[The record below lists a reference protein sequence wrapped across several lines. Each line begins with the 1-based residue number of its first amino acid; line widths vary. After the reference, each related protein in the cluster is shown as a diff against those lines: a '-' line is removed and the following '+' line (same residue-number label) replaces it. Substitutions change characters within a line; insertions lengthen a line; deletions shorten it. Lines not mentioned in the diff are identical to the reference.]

1 MILLGK
7 QANAV
12 SKAHEFLLALCDVKQ
27 TPRVPRSIRKQAQQ
41 MLENY
46 PTKFR
51 MDAPT
56 DDLSVRLQE
65 DDGEI
70 VVPVS
75 TRLIKK
81 VGWNLGDELVFE
93 QTLLCMGEES
103 YPGLTVRKKLRA
115 GKRKGN

>member
-51 MDAPT
+51 MEAPT
-56 DDLSVRLQE
+56 DDLS
-65 DDGEI
+65 
-70 VVPVS
+70 S
-75 TRLIKK
+75 
-81 VGWNLGDELVFE
+81 
-93 QTLLCMGEES
+93 
-103 YPGLTVRKKLRA
+103 
-115 GKRKGN
+115 